1 MAATEEAQSIGKKIL
16 SIVNFV
22 NHVIVLSV
30 TGFILYLAGWELN
43 VTSVH
48 AGLCTVGYVLLMS
61 EGLMVLTS
69 ESPLS
74 RQLKSYKTRSHVHW
88 CLQILGASFT
98 IAGTSIIYLTKKN
111 HFRSVHG
118 ILGIT
123 SVAIMIFLG
132 ISGASVFY
140 AYQLR
145 KILKPVG
152 TKAMHNFL
160 GIACF
165 IIGIVCQCY
174 GYNKK
179 WMTKKCGQD
188 VATFC
193 IVLTA
198 ISALICLHRPFVSLY
213 RHGSALVSRR

>member
-1 MAATEEAQSIGKKIL
+1 MTTEGTQSPGKIL
-16 SIVNFV
+16 LAAYSV

-30 TGFILYLAGWELN
+30 TGYVLYLAGWELN
-43 VTSVH
+43 VTSLHV
-48 AGLCTVGYVLLMS
+48 GLCTVGYVLLMS
-61 EGLMVLTS
+61 EGLMVLAS
-69 ESPLS
+69 ENPLS
-74 RQLKSYKTRSHVHW
+74 RQLNGYKTRNHVHW
-88 CLQILGASFT
+88 CLQIIGGSLS
-98 IAGTSIIYLTKKN
+98 IAGTLIMFRIKKN
-111 HFRSVHG
+111 HFKSIHG

-152 TKAMHNFL
+152 TKAMHYSL
-160 GIACF
+160 GISCF
-165 IIGIVCQCY
+165 IIGIVSQCY

-179 WMTKKCGQD
+179 WITEKSSQD
-188 VATFC
+188 IATFC

-198 ISALICLHRPFVSLY
+198 TSALICLYRPIVSLY
-213 RHGSALVSRR
+213 RQISVFLLRG